1 MISKLQPRARRRGIA
16 LLAVSVAAAFTMAA
30 RPASPGVTYR
40 MRMVV
45 TPPDMP
51 GMTMS
56 PTVVVG
62 HGVAIGSQS
71 RFDIDSVTGQV
82 PLTIGDYML
91 MLDSGRVVSVS
102 PSMKT
107 YSEGMPM
114 MAQMPM
120 DLLAQASVTN
130 VNVTTEKLGVGE
142 ALQGFPT
149 EKVRMTATYTIGIPA
164 MGASMNTMNVMEL
177 SMANLPASISTP
189 FDGSLPKEL
198 AQGPMKELSEK
209 MLAARKALGSSTPL
223 KTVTTSSVSVN
234 GMNIQTTTSVE
245 MLDVKAADVD
255 PAMLKVPEGYTKK

>member
-1 MISKLQPRARRRGIA
+1 MISTLQPRASRRGIGLFA
-16 LLAVSVAAAFTMAA
+16 LSVAAAFTMAA
-30 RPASPGVTYR
+30 RPAAPGVTYR

-114 MAQMPM
+114 MAQM
-120 DLLAQASVTN
+120 S
-130 VNVTTEKLGVGE
+130 
-142 ALQGFPT
+142 
-149 EKVRMTATYTIGIPA
+149 PA
-164 MGASMNTMNVMEL
+164 RHSEMSSFL
-177 SMANLPASISTP
+177 S
-189 FDGSLPKEL
+189 
-198 AQGPMKELSEK
+198 
-209 MLAARKALGSSTPL
+209 AR
-223 KTVTTSSVSVN
+223 
-234 GMNIQTTTSVE
+234 I
-245 MLDVKAADVD
+245 
-255 PAMLKVPEGYTKK
+255 